1 MKPKFKFIA
10 ALKIWLVIYPSIS
23 LFLFLFG
30 QSLATLPLYLRTF
43 VLTITLVPWM
53 VFIGIP
59 VLDSVFAKFS
69 SMKKNSR
76 PNPKIEKG

>member
-1 MKPKFKFIA
+1 MKAKLKFIA

-43 VLTITLVPWM
+43 VLTITLVLWM
-53 VFIGIP
+53 VFIGMP
-59 VLDSVFAKFS
+59 LLDSAFAKIS

>member
-10 ALKIWLVIYPSIS
+10 ALKIWLVIYPSIT

-30 QSLATLPLYLRTF
+30 QPMASLPLYVRTF
-43 VLTITLVPWM
+43 ILTISLVPWM

-59 VLDSVFAKFS
+59 VVDSIFRKITS
-69 SMKKNSR
+69 INKK
-76 PNPKIEKG
+76 